1 MAKKRTVL
9 RSKAGKK
16 LYAVRDEK
24 GEFTDIQSYQRA
36 HSQDIK
42 RTSKAELDKKAKTA
56 KKTAKP
62 AKAVKAKTAKKKKAK
77 RGK

>member
-9 RSKAGKK
+9 RSRAGKK

-36 HSQDIK
+36 QSQDMK
-42 RTSKAELDKKAKTA
+42 RTSKAELDKKAKSA
-56 KKTAKP
+56 KKAAKP
-62 AKAVKAKTAKKKKAK
+62 AKTAKKKKAK